1 MHKFYAIFLDS
12 LLEIR
17 SRKIIYIY
25 AAIAFFMV
33 LIFGLMPEIHVS
45 GENLFE
51 SDIATTSLFDNLL
64 AHFFDGFIGFVI
76 FLMVFGSAF
85 LIPSYLGKGRVELV
99 LSKPISRWRLLS
111 MKFISIYL
119 IHIVIL
125 LLMVLLIWLTI
136 SIRLGTLSWPVLF
149 GSIFALV
156 HFLLILLLVFSV
168 GALTRSG
175 AIAIMA
181 YFILRIVSG
190 MLQGREAIYNF
201 LGETVWTKILDWMY
215 YILPKFGEVGDNFV
229 SLMTRNGF
237 VNFFSIYTT
246 FIFCAAIYCAA
257 LYLISR
263 RDY

>member
-1 MHKFYAIFLDS
+1 MHKFNAIFFDS

-17 SRKIIYIY
+17 SRRIIYIY
-25 AAIAFFMV
+25 AAVALFMA
-33 LIFGLMPEIHVS
+33 LLFGLMPEIHVS
-45 GENLFE
+45 GENLFGG
-51 SDIATTSLFDNLL
+51 DIATRSLLDNLL

-99 LSKPISRWRLLS
+99 LSKPISRWKLLTL
-111 MKFISIYL
+111 KFASIYL
-119 IHIVIL
+119 IHIIIL
-125 LLMVLLIWLTI
+125 LLMVIIVWLTI
-136 SIRLGTLSWPVLF
+136 SLRLGNFSWLVLF
-149 GSIFALV
+149 GSAFAFV

-181 YFILRIVSG
+181 YFIFRIVSG
-190 MLQGREAIYNF
+190 MLEGREAIYNF
-201 LGETVWTKILDWMY
+201 LGETVWTKILDWTY
-215 YILPKFGEVGDNFV
+215 YILPKFGEVGNNFV
-229 SLMTRNGF
+229 SLMKGNGF
-237 VNFFSIYTT
+237 VNFFSIFTT
-246 FIFCAAIYCAA
+246 FIFCGVIYAAA